1 MNTTTSAVAQA
12 WPQDIVWQPMS
23 SAPATEIGV
32 LIDIWCA
39 EDECRRTD
47 CFIESGRWC
56 YETFEAGAYRVVPVK
71 RPAVWFRVPG
81 APAAEGL

>member
-1 MNTTTSAVAQA
+1 MNTTPSVAAQA
-12 WPQDIVWQPMS
+12 WLQDIVWQPMIS
-23 SAPATEIGV
+23 SPATEIWA
-32 LIDIWCA
+32 LNDIWSG

-71 RPAVWFRVPG
+71 RPSAWFRVPG